1 MKRVF
6 AGIVCSSLFASAV
19 FSAPDT
25 VAIAAQQEMLENYK
39 RLSATFDE
47 LQAAQ
52 LALQKQVSALAGEV
66 GKLRDEVSRAS
77 NNSSTQDAIRELN
90 KQILKVDESRIADN
104 RRIQEAIEKL
114 GGAIKSL
121 PTAPPPRTRAD
132 AGNSA
137 APAGS
142 GAGKSG
148 AGPGATVEDGF
159 DYVIQSGDRLDK
171 IVARYRE
178 EKIMVTSKMVMAANP
193 TVEWSKLKV
202 GQHIFIPK
210 PK

>member
-1 MKRVF
+1 MKRTF
-6 AGIVCSSLFASAV
+6 AGILCLLLATASRAG
-19 FSAPDT
+19 DT
-25 VAIAAQQEMLENYK
+25 VALAAQQEMQDNYK

-52 LALQKQVSALAGEV
+52 LALQKQVSALASEI
-66 GKLRDEVSRAS
+66 GKLRDDMSRNNNNAS
-77 NNSSTQDAIRELN
+77 TKEAIGELN

-104 RRIQEAIEKL
+104 KRIQEAIEKL

-121 PTAPPPRTRAD
+121 PTALPPRRPEN
-132 AGNSA
+132 GNSGTHSGTGPRST
-137 APAGS
+137 APAG
-142 GAGKSG
+142 A
-148 AGPGATVEDGF
+148 AEDLYF
-159 DYVIQSGDRLDK
+159 DYVVVEHDYLGK

-178 EKIMVTSKMVMAANP
+178 EKIMITRDMVMAANP
-193 TVEWSKLKV
+193 KVDWNKLQV